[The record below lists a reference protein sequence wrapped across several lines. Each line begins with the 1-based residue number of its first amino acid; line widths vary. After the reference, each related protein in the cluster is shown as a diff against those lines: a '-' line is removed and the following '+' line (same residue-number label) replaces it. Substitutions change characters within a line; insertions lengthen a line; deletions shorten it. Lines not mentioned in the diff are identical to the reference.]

1 MLSTKTS
8 SVRIGAKGARKVVG
22 DTAPVRAGESRIADA
37 HMKALARV
45 SGKAEQALIAA
56 LARKP

>member
-1 MLSTKTS
+1 MLSARAS
-8 SVRIGAKGARKVVG
+8 SVRIDAKGARKVLDVK
-22 DTAPVRAGESRIADA
+22 APVRAGESRIADV
-37 HMKALARV
+37 HMKALARA